1 MLYEM
6 EIQRREQEKEVLID
20 PGSSWKGGVAAEP
33 NFETSYFPAS
43 RLFLLIDFL
52 QTLHLLLCVHACMH
66 AKSLQSCLTLCD
78 PVGSKSSKLLCPW
91 DSPGKN
97 TEVGHHALFQEVF
110 LIQGSNLSLLSFLH
124 WQVGSLPLAPPGKPK
139 ITPTV
144 NGKN

>member
-33 NFETSYFPAS
+33 NFETSYFLAS

-52 QTLHLLLCVHACMH
+52 QTLHLLLCVHACTH

-78 PVGSKSSKLLCPW
+78 PMGSSPPSSSIHGILQARILK
-91 DSPGKN
+91 
-97 TEVGHHALFQEVF
+97 
-110 LIQGSNLSLLSFLH
+110 
-124 WQVGSLPLAPPGKPK
+124 
-139 ITPTV
+139 
-144 NGKN
+144 